1 MTLLNS
7 HHFKKN
13 TLSALQ
19 NPTLQKAL
27 GNLQTGF
34 VSRRA
39 SAIATLPEFNQIR
52 DDAKKMK
59 DETLLS
65 LDFYLQQFE
74 EQVIKQ
80 GGKVHWAENAEDAC
94 QIAIDISRS
103 VNAKLITKGKSMVA
117 EEINLNSALTSA
129 GFTVVET
136 DLGEYIIQLRREAPS
151 HIVAPAIHVLKE
163 QVAADFYASHSE
175 LNPARSLDEPQH
187 IVSEARE
194 VLREKFLQADVGIT
208 GANFLIAENGATGIV
223 TNEGNGDLTQTCAKV
238 HVVIASIEK
247 VVPTFNDAANI
258 IRLLA
263 RSATGQDITSYV
275 TFSMG
280 PRRKQ
285 DLDGPEQFHVILV
298 DNGRSKMLGTVY
310 QDMLRCIRC
319 GACLNHCPVYSAVGG
334 QAYGSV
340 YPGPMGA
347 VLTPSLFGIHGSRDL
362 PNASTF
368 CGRCEQVCPMKIPL
382 PDMMRHYREE
392 EFAKQLSP
400 LTVRSGLKSWAF
412 LAKRP
417 RLYYIFMRAT
427 VFLLYFIGKKKGRI
441 ISLPFARGWTVCR
454 DLPAPT
460 GKTFQQRWREQH
472 HA

>member
-1 MTLLNS
+1 MIL
-7 HHFKKN
+7 KKYIFCFAE
-13 TLSALQ
+13 SYFA
-19 NPTLQKAL
+19 KAL

-39 SAIATLPEFNQIR
+39 DAVAKLPEFNQIR
-52 DDAKKMK
+52 DYAKNIK

-80 GGKVHWAENAEDAC
+80 GGQVHWAENAESAC
-94 QIAIDISRS
+94 QIAVEISRS
-103 VNAKLITKGKSMVA
+103 VSAKLITKGKSMVA

-163 QVAADFYASHSE
+163 QVAADFYAAHAE
-175 LNPARSLDEPQH
+175 LNPARSLHDPQQ
-187 IVSEARE
+187 IVAEARE
-194 VLREKFLQADVGIT
+194 VLREKFLRADVGIT
-208 GANFLIAENGATGIV
+208 GANFLIAENGAVGIV
-223 TNEGNGDLTQTCAKV
+223 TNEGNGDLTQTCAKI

-258 IRLLA
+258 MRLLP
-263 RSATGQDITSYV
+263 RSATGQEITSYV
-275 TFSMG
+275 TFSSG
-280 PRRKQ
+280 VRRKN

-347 VLTPSLFGIHGSRDL
+347 VLTPSLFGLKKSRDL

-368 CGRCEQVCPMKIPL
+368 CGRCEEVCPMKIPL

-400 LTVRSGLKSWAF
+400 LAIRSGLKSWVF

-417 RLYYIFMRAT
+417 QLYHIFMRT
-427 VFLLYFIGKKKGRI
+427 VVFFLALIGKKKGRI
-441 ISLPFARGWTVCR
+441 RFLPLREAGQRIE
-454 DLPAPT
+454 
-460 GKTFQQRWREQH
+460 TFLLQ
-472 HA
+472 